1 MGVPDDG
8 VHDDGDGGGGGD
20 EGGMDARTAGQILQ
34 QTLLEEMPP

>member
-20 EGGMDARTAGQILQ
+20 EGGMDARTAGQILR
-34 QTLLEEMPP
+34 QTLLEEMPR

>member
-20 EGGMDARTAGQILQ
+20 EGGMDARTAGQILR